1 MTAQALCGMAATT
14 AMIAVVIG
22 FMRRSGLAVVRVL
35 DELPERIERERRR
48 REILDA
54 WRR

>member
-1 MTAQALCGMAATT
+1 MMAHALCGMVTTT
-14 AMIAVVIG
+14 AMIAIVIR
-22 FMRRSGLAVVRVL
+22 FMRKSGLAAVRVL

-54 WRR
+54 WGR